1 MATVQDIVITHDIA
15 NLNTVATAHDV
26 AAYIVDKQVSN
37 THSGIPA
44 MKLQKLVYYAQA
56 WSLVWDDKPL
66 FSDRIGAWANGPVV
80 PDLYESLYGQFMI
93 VDVKGNP
100 NVFTDI
106 ERDTIDSVLKY
117 YGDKSSQWLTDLVRN
132 EEPWLNARRGVAI
145 GERGDRVIS
154 LAAIAEYY
162 GSLQ

>member
-1 MATVQDIVITHDIA
+1 MATVQDIVITHDVA

-26 AAYIVDKQVSN
+26 AAYIVDKQVAN
-37 THSGIPA
+37 THDGIPA

-66 FSDRIGAWANGPVV
+66 FSDRIEAWANGPVV
-80 PDLYESLYGQFMI
+80 PDLYEYLYGQFMI
-93 VDVKGNP
+93 VGVKGNP
-100 NVFTDI
+100 NVFTDL

-132 EEPWLNARRGVAI
+132 EEPWLNARKGLAI

-162 GSLQ
+162 GSL

>member
-1 MATVQDIVITHDIA
+1 MATIQDTVITNDIA
-15 NLNTVATAHDV
+15 NVNIEATAHDV
-26 AAYIVDKQVSN
+26 AAYIVDKQVST

-66 FSDRIGAWANGPVV
+66 FSDRIEAWANGPIV
-80 PDLYESLYGQFMI
+80 PDLYKSLYGQFMI
-93 VDVKGNP
+93 VGVKGDP

-106 ERDTIDSVLKY
+106 ERDTIDIVLKY

-132 EEPWLNARRGVAI
+132 EEPWLSARNGLKI
-145 GERGDRVIS
+145 GERGNRVIS
-154 LAAIAEYY
+154 LAAMAEYY

>member
-56 WSLVWDDKPL
+56 WSLVWDDNPL

-162 GSLQ
+162 GSL

>member
-1 MATVQDIVITHDIA
+1 MATVQDIVIRHDIA

>member
-15 NLNTVATAHDV
+15 NLNTVPTAHDV
-26 AAYIVDKQVSN
+26 AAYIVDKQVAN

-66 FSDRIGAWANGPVV
+66 FSDRIEAWANGPVV

-93 VDVKGNP
+93 VGVKGNP
-100 NVFTDI
+100 NVFTDV

-145 GERGDRVIS
+145 GERGDHVIS